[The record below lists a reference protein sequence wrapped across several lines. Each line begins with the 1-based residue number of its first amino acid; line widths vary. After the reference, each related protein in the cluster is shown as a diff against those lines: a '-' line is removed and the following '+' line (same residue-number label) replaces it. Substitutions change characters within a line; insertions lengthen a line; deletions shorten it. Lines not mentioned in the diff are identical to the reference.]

1 MKVLSLAALLV
12 LAAGFTAS
20 AIAQGQPESST
31 GTAGGTASP
40 ATSTDAAAPTS
51 PPTKVFAGAGL
62 GGGFG
67 ARAKFNGRSVSFDD
81 QLLGTTDK
89 SPLVAVNVASFGIA
103 MRPGLYAGIDL
114 TGFGQS
120 ATAPNGDKRNLQIT
134 NYFAALTWFPW
145 ETGLFLRGGAGL
157 SQFLTRTGSTTEHS
171 GGLGFLV
178 AAGYALQL
186 TGAHHLSLTVEQTWQ
201 SYGGSSLTK
210 PDSSQI
216 GGVFLGYM
224 WMP

>member
-1 MKVLSLAALLV
+1 MKVSSLAALLA
-12 LAAGFTAS
+12 LAAGFAVP
-20 AIAQGQPESST
+20 AQGQTE
-31 GTAGGTASP
+31 GTAASP
-40 ATSTDAAAPTS
+40 APPGDAKAAETAAPAAEK
-51 PPTKVFAGAGL
+51 PTKVFVGAGL

-81 QLLGTTDK
+81 QLSSTTDK
-89 SPLVAVNVASFGIA
+89 TPLVAVNVANFGIA

-120 ATAPNGDKRNLQIT
+120 ATALNGDKRNLQIT

-145 ETGLFLRGGAGL
+145 ESGLFFRGGAGL
-157 SQFLTRTGSTTEHS
+157 SQFVARTASTTEHS
-171 GGLGFLV
+171 GGLGFMV

-186 TGAHHLSLTVEQTWQ
+186 TGAHHLSLTVEQSWQ
-201 SYGGSSLTK
+201 SYGGSSATK
-210 PDSSQI
+210 PDSSQV
-216 GGVFLGYM
+216 GGVILGYM

>member
-1 MKVLSLAALLV
+1 MMRSVCAVLFV
-12 LAAGFTAS
+12 LTLGFAAS
-20 AIAQGQPESST
+20 ALAQGQPEPSS
-31 GTAGGTASP
+31 GTASP
-40 ATSTDAAAPTS
+40 APATGAAEPPS
-51 PPTKVFAGAGL
+51 SPTKVFAGAGL

-81 QLLGTTDK
+81 QLQGTIDK

-114 TGFGQS
+114 SGFGQT
-120 ATAPNGDKRNLQIT
+120 ATALNGDKRHLQIT
-134 NYFAALTWFPW
+134 NYFGSLTWFPW
-145 ETGLFLRGGAGL
+145 ESGLFLRGGFGF
-157 SQFLTRTGSTTEHS
+157 SQFVATTASTTEHS

-201 SYGGSSLTK
+201 SYGGSSLTQ

-224 WMP
+224 WKP

>member
-12 LAAGFTAS
+12 LAAGFAAP

-31 GTAGGTASP
+31 GTAAGP
-40 ATSTDAAAPTS
+40 DAAAPAS
-51 PPTKVFAGAGL
+51 SPTKVFVGAGL

-67 ARAKFNGRSVSFDD
+67 AKTKINGRTVTFDD
-81 QLLGTTDK
+81 QLQGTTDK
-89 SPLVAVNVASFGIA
+89 SPLVAVNVATFGIA

-120 ATAPNGDKRNLQIT
+120 ATALNGDKRHLQIT
-134 NYFAALTWFPW
+134 NYFASLTWFPW

-157 SQFLTRTGSTTEHS
+157 SQYVSTIGSTTEHA

-201 SYGGSSLTK
+201 SYGGSSTTK

>member
-1 MKVLSLAALLV
+1 MKVRLRAALLV
-12 LAAGFTAS
+12 LGAS
-20 AIAQGQPESST
+20 LATGAVAQAQPE
-31 GTAGGTASP
+31 GTPPPGGEAAASP
-40 ATSTDAAAPTS
+40 QEK
-51 PPTKVFAGAGL
+51 PTKVFAGAGL

-89 SPLVAVNVASFGIA
+89 SPLVAVNVATFGIA

-114 TGFGQS
+114 TGFGQT
-120 ATAPNGDKRNLQIT
+120 ATALNGDRRSLQLT

-145 ETGLFLRGGAGL
+145 ETGLFLRGGVGL
-157 SQFLTRTGSTTEHS
+157 SQFVATTASTTEHS

-178 AAGYALQL
+178 AVGYALQL
-186 TGAHHLSLTVEQTWQ
+186 TGAHHLSLTVQQSWQ
-201 SYGGSSLTK
+201 SYGGSSSTK

>member
-1 MKVLSLAALLV
+1 MRILLLLVVCMSLASPA
-12 LAAGFTAS
+12 F
-20 AIAQGQPESST
+20 AQGQPESST
-31 GTAGGTASP
+31 ATTSP
-40 ATSTDAAAPTS
+40 APGTDAAAPAS

-67 ARAKFNGRSVSFDD
+67 ARAKFNGRSVSFND

-103 MRPGLYAGIDL
+103 MRPGLYAGLDL
-114 TGFGQS
+114 SGFGQS
-120 ATAPNGDKRNLQIT
+120 ATALNGDKRHLQIT

-145 ETGLFLRGGAGL
+145 ETGLFFRGGAGF
-157 SQFLTRTGSTTEHS
+157 SQFLTHTGSTTEHS

-201 SYGGSSLTK
+201 SYGGSSTTK

-216 GGVFLGYM
+216 GAVFLGYM
-224 WMP
+224 WKP

>member
-1 MKVLSLAALLV
+1 MRVLSLAALLA
-12 LAAGFTAS
+12 LAAGFAAS
-20 AIAQGQPESST
+20 ALAQGQPESST
-31 GTAGGTASP
+31 GTARPASG
-40 ATSTDAAAPTS
+40 TDADAPAS
-51 PPTKVFAGAGL
+51 SPTKVFAGAGL

-67 ARAKFNGRSVSFDD
+67 GRAKFNGRSVSFDD
-81 QLLGTTDK
+81 QLQGTVDK
-89 SPLVAVNVASFGIA
+89 SPLIGVNVASFGIA
-103 MRPGLYAGIDL
+103 MRPGLFAGIDL

-120 ATAPNGDKRNLQIT
+120 ATALNGDKRNLQIT

-171 GGLGFLV
+171 GGLGVLV

-186 TGAHHLSLTVEQTWQ
+186 TGAHHLTLTVEQTWQ

>member
-1 MKVLSLAALLV
+1 MRVLSLAALLA
-12 LAAGFTAS
+12 LAAGFAAS
-20 AIAQGQPESST
+20 ALAQGQPESST
-31 GTAGGTASP
+31 GTARPASG
-40 ATSTDAAAPTS
+40 TDADAPAS

-67 ARAKFNGRSVSFDD
+67 GRAKFNGRSVSFDD
-81 QLLGTTDK
+81 QLQGTTDK
-89 SPLVAVNVASFGIA
+89 SPLVAVNVATFGIA

-114 TGFGQS
+114 SGFGQS
-120 ATAPNGDKRNLQIT
+120 ATQLNGDRRSLQLT

-157 SQFLTRTGSTTEHS
+157 SQFLTHTASTTEHS
-171 GGLGFLV
+171 GGLGVLV

-186 TGAHHLSLTVEQTWQ
+186 TGAHHLTLTVEQTWQ
-201 SYGGSSLTK
+201 SYGGSSITK

>member
-20 AIAQGQPESST
+20 AVAQGQPESST
-31 GTAGGTASP
+31 GTSTGAAGP
-40 ATSTDAAAPTS
+40 APGTDAAAPAS

-67 ARAKFNGRSVSFDD
+67 GRAKFNGRSVSFDD
-81 QLLGTTDK
+81 QLQGTVDK
-89 SPLVAVNVASFGIA
+89 SPLVAVNVANFGIA

-114 TGFGQS
+114 TGFGQI
-120 ATAPNGDKRNLQIT
+120 ATALNGDKRSLQIT

-157 SQFLTRTGSTTEHS
+157 SQFATISGSTSEHS
-171 GGLGFLV
+171 GGLGFLL

-186 TGAHHLSLTVEQTWQ
+186 TGAHHLSLTVQQTWQ
-201 SYGGSSLTK
+201 SYGGSSITK

-224 WMP
+224 WIP

>member
-31 GTAGGTASP
+31 GIAGGTASP
-40 ATSTDAAAPTS
+40 ATSTDAAA
-51 PPTKVFAGAGL
+51 PTKVFAGAGL

-67 ARAKFNGRSVSFDD
+67 ARAKFNGRSVSFND

-103 MRPGLYAGIDL
+103 MRPGLYAGLDL

-120 ATAPNGDKRNLQIT
+120 ATALNGDRRNLQIT

>member
-1 MKVLSLAALLV
+1 MRISVLLVAGMSFVAPV
-12 LAAGFTAS
+12 LAAEGQTEGS
-20 AIAQGQPESST
+20 A
-31 GTAGGTASP
+31 P
-40 ATSTDAAAPTS
+40 AEPSQER
-51 PPTKVFAGAGL
+51 TKVFAGAGL

-81 QLLGTTDK
+81 QLRGTTDK
-89 SPLVAVNVASFGIA
+89 TPLVAVNVASFGIA

-114 TGFGQS
+114 SGFGQS
-120 ATAPNGDKRNLQIT
+120 AKLLNGDRSSIQVT

-145 ETGLFLRGGAGL
+145 ESGLFFRGGAGL
-157 SQFLTRTGSTTEHS
+157 SQFVSTVGSTTEHS

-201 SYGGSSLTK
+201 SYGGSSVTK

-216 GGVFLGYM
+216 GAVFLGYM
-224 WMP
+224 WKP

>member
-1 MKVLSLAALLV
+1 MKVSSLAALLV
-12 LAAGFTAS
+12 LAAGFAVS
-20 AIAQGQPESST
+20 ALAQDNKPE
-31 GTAGGTASP
+31 GAAGSP
-40 ATSTDAAAPTS
+40 PQSGDAKAPDAAPAQEK
-51 PPTKVFAGAGL
+51 PTKVFAGAGL

-67 ARAKFNGRSVSFDD
+67 GRAKFNGRSVSFDD
-81 QLLGTTDK
+81 QLASTTDK
-89 SPLVAVNVASFGIA
+89 TPLVAVNVASFGIA

-114 TGFGQS
+114 TGFGQT
-120 ATAPNGDKRNLQIT
+120 ATALNGDKRHLQVT

-145 ETGLFLRGGAGL
+145 DSGLFFRGGAGL
-157 SQFLTRTGSTTEHS
+157 SQFLVTNGSTTEHS
-171 GGLGFLV
+171 GGLGLLV

-201 SYGGSSLTK
+201 SYGGSSATK

>member
-1 MKVLSLAALLV
+1 MRIPVLLVVGMSLAAPAFAQSQPEG
-12 LAAGFTAS
+12 AAGSPPPGDAK
-20 AIAQGQPESST
+20 P
-31 GTAGGTASP
+31 ASP
-40 ATSTDAAAPTS
+40 AEEK
-51 PPTKVFAGAGL
+51 TKVFVGAGL

-67 ARAKFNGRSVSFDD
+67 GRAKFNGRSVSFDD
-81 QLLGTTDK
+81 QLAGTTDK

-114 TGFGQS
+114 SGFGQS
-120 ATAPNGDKRNLQIT
+120 ATALNGDKRHLQIT

-157 SQFLTRTGSTTEHS
+157 SQFLTNTGSTTEHS
-171 GGLGFLV
+171 GGVGLLI

-201 SYGGSSLTK
+201 SYGGSSITK

-224 WMP
+224 WKP

>member
-1 MKVLSLAALLV
+1 MKVLSLAALLA
-12 LAAGFTAS
+12 LAGFAAS

-31 GTAGGTASP
+31 GTTSP
-40 ATSTDAAAPTS
+40 APGTDAAAPAL

-67 ARAKFNGRSVSFDD
+67 ARAKFNGRSVSFND

-89 SPLVAVNVASFGIA
+89 SPLVAVNVATFGIA

-114 TGFGQS
+114 SGFGQS
-120 ATAPNGDKRNLQIT
+120 ATALNGDRRSLQIT

-145 ETGLFLRGGAGL
+145 ESGLFLRGGAGL
-157 SQFLTRTGSTTEHS
+157 SQFVSRAGSTTEHS

-201 SYGGSSLTK
+201 SYGGSSATK
-210 PDSSQI
+210 PDSSQV

>member
-1 MKVLSLAALLV
+1 MKVLLAALLA

-40 ATSTDAAAPTS
+40 ATSADAAA
-51 PPTKVFAGAGL
+51 PTKVFAGAGL

-67 ARAKFNGRSVSFDD
+67 ARAKFNGRSVSFND

-89 SPLVAVNVASFGIA
+89 SPLVAVNVATFGIA

-114 TGFGQS
+114 SGFGQS
-120 ATAPNGDKRNLQIT
+120 ATALNGDRRSLQIT

-145 ETGLFLRGGAGL
+145 ESGLFLRGGAGL
-157 SQFLTRTGSTTEHS
+157 SQFVSRAGSTTEHS

-201 SYGGSSLTK
+201 SYGGSSATK
-210 PDSSQI
+210 PDSSQV

>member
-1 MKVLSLAALLV
+1 MLLV
-12 LAAGFTAS
+12 LALGS
-20 AIAQGQPESST
+20 GPAIAQGQPEPAT
-31 GTAGGTASP
+31 GTPPPAGDANAP
-40 ATSTDAAAPTS
+40 APSQER
-51 PPTKVFAGAGL
+51 TKVFAGAGL

-81 QLLGTTDK
+81 QLQGTIDK
-89 SPLVAVNVASFGIA
+89 SPLIAVNVASFGIA

-114 TGFGQS
+114 TGFGQT
-120 ATAPNGDKRNLQIT
+120 ATALNGDRRHLQIT
-134 NYFAALTWFPW
+134 NYFAALTYFPW
-145 ETGLFLRGGAGL
+145 ETGLFLRGGVGL
-157 SQFLTRTGSTTEHS
+157 SQFLAVTASTTERS
-171 GGLGFLV
+171 GGLGLLV

-186 TGAHHLSLTVEQTWQ
+186 TGAHHLSLTVEQSWQ

-216 GGVFLGYM
+216 GGVLLGYM